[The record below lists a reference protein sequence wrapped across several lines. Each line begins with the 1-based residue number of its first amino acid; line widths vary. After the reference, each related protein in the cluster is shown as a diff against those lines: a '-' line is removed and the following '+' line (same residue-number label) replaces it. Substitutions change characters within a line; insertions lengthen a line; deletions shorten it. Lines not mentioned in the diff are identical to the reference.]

1 MSGRFHISIPT
12 CFIDIRDWLQKA
24 LNFFC
29 HAPKQHTYWN
39 SLLPCGQKRNKFLKI
54 FWSTLMAT
62 EHVSIP
68 TRFIDIRDW
77 SRKAL
82 NFFCH
87 LWYILWELGG
97 NLFLFLRA
105 RQRKRFP
112 GNGNS
117 FNRVHSTFEFQ
128 IVHQNCLSISP
139 QKIWAGTKVFWTG
152 PNLNF

>member
-1 MSGRFHISIPT
+1 MSASQHASLTLGRL
-12 CFIDIRDWLQKA
+12 RKA

-29 HAPKQHTYWN
+29 HSKWAYSRTQQTYWN
-39 SLLPCGQKRNKFLKI
+39 SLLPSGQKINKFLKI

-117 FNRVHSTFEFQ
+117 FNRIHLRFDIQVG
-128 IVHQNCLSISP
+128 HQKWC
-139 QKIWAGTKVFWTG
+139 AVF
-152 PNLNF
+152 L

>member
-1 MSGRFHISIPT
+1 MNS
-12 CFIDIRDWLQKA
+12 K
-24 LNFFC
+24 
-29 HAPKQHTYWN
+29 HTYRTAW
-39 SLLPCGQKRNKFLKI
+39 LPCGQKFIGFEKI
-54 FWSTLMAT
+54 LVHPNG
-62 EHVSIP
+62 HVSIP

-117 FNRVHSTFEFQ
+117 FNRIQLRFDIQVG
-128 IVHQNCLSISP
+128 HQNCCLSIGP
-139 QKIWAGTKVFWTG
+139 QTDLDQEQSILFWTKKFG
-152 PNLNF
+152 LDHI